1 MPVTPTAISHPLLSD
16 TRLAILDGGLGTTL
30 ETTFGLDISNTP
42 LWSAKAAIEHP
53 ETIVDAHLAFLRAGA
68 EIILTATYQS
78 SLETYRKAGYTD
90 DEAAALVKKCVGLA
104 AEARRRFRQERPSQ
118 NPKIALSLGPYGAG
132 LSPAQEF
139 DGYYPPPYGPRGY
152 TVDGR
157 NINSFAE
164 GEAEDEQLAI
174 QALAEYHFSRLQL
187 AADDPDVDLIAFETV
202 PLLREVRAIRM
213 AMGRLATD
221 KPWWV
226 SFVFPD
232 GKFPNTLRPDADER
246 VAIHDIIAA
255 TFGDASTENPCPAA
269 IGINCTPLHALPHI
283 VAEMEAA
290 LRLRGEA
297 LKPFLVLYPNAG
309 DVYDP
314 ASQTWIVKSGER
326 EREVWAEQLRG
337 LVLETLDRPGSVWAG
352 VVVGGCCRT
361 GPQDISLLSSLL
373 H

>member
-1 MPVTPTAISHPLLSD
+1 M
-16 TRLAILDGGLGTTL
+16 GWQGTTL

-78 SLETYRKAGYTD
+78 SLETYRKAGYAD

-104 AEARRRFRQERPSQ
+104 AEARMRFRQERPGQ

-152 TVDGR
+152 AVDGR
-157 NINSFAE
+157 NVNSFAE
-164 GEAEDEQLAI
+164 EEDEHEQLAI
-174 QALAEYHFSRLQL
+174 QALEEYHFSRL
-187 AADDPDVDLIAFETV
+187 ADDPNVDLIAFETV
-202 PLLREVRAIRM
+202 PLLREVRAIRL

-232 GKFPNTLRPDADER
+232 GKFPNTLSPDTDER
-246 VAIHDIIAA
+246 VAIHDIVAA
-255 TFGDASTENPCPAA
+255 TFGDTSAENPCPSA

-290 LRLRGEA
+290 LRTQLREEV
-297 LKPFLVLYPNAG
+297 LKPYLVLYPNAG

-326 EREVWAEQLRG
+326 EVWAEELRG
-337 LVLETLDRPGSVWAG
+337 LVAETLDRPGSAWAG

-373 H
+373 Q